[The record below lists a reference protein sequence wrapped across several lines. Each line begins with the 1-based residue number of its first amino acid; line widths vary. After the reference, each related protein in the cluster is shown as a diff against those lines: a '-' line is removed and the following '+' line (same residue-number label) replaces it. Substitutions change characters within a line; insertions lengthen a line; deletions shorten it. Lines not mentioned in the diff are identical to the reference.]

1 MGDLDF
7 LHDIESMTSEEC
19 EDRRLE
25 LCAWARRFARGNAN
39 PKWVVP
45 HMNELARLGEFVA
58 AERDALRA
66 RVAELE
72 AGDDDRRSASI
83 HLRKSQA
90 GRILDGRT
98 WDEMPEDTHG

>member
-7 LHDIESMTSEEC
+7 LHDIEAMTSEER

-45 HMNELARLGEFVA
+45 HMNELARLSEFVA
-58 AERDALRA
+58 DERDALRA
-66 RVAELE
+66 RVAEMGARLGE
-72 AGDDDRRSASI
+72 DGAEWREKAAAVADEIVQNSI
-83 HLRKSQA
+83 PPA
-90 GRILDGRT
+90 EPEPRT
-98 WDEMPEDTHG
+98 

>member
-1 MGDLDF
+1 MTK
-7 LHDIESMTSEEC
+7 DIAKRPRGAANNSCVDVDATIPFQGH
-19 EDRRLE
+19 
-25 LCAWARRFARGNAN
+25 ARQQEAD
-39 PKWVVP
+39 
-45 HMNELARLGEFVA
+45 E
-58 AERDALRA
+58 LRA